1 MSLTAVRFTIIDKGT
16 VDFILSE
23 SLFIE
28 WHVRFTMVLLNHLL
42 DQEYIR
48 YPYFTIKTLIYFKRG
63 SHVNV
68 NSAHLH
74 QPTSESMKENNRIQ
88 HLFR

>member
-42 DQEYIR
+42 DHEYIR
-48 YPYFTIKTLIYFKRG
+48 YPYFTIKIIIFFKRG
-63 SHVNV
+63 SHVN
-68 NSAHLH
+68 A
-74 QPTSESMKENNRIQ
+74 
-88 HLFR
+88 